1 MSKIEDR
8 LWVDLLDEPEA
19 ERALAARQ
27 PSGNLKRA
35 RRAPLAAGG
44 LVLVGALLVA
54 VLMLTGGTSAT
65 PAYAVALNADGSVTL
80 TLNEVLGVTGANEA
94 LEKLGVRVRI
104 ARVEAGCAAT
114 ADPIHGPGEPSGQQ
128 LMSMV
133 EPQRTAGEG
142 WTIHPDAIP
151 QGDTVL
157 ITAQLANGG
166 RPVIFRGK
174 AITAV
179 GSSIGLYR
187 GAAPTCRAPARFYTG

>member
-1 MSKIEDR
+1 MSKIEER
-8 LWVDLLDEPEA
+8 LWVDLLAEPEA
-19 ERALAARQ
+19 EQALAARQ
-27 PSGNLKRA
+27 PPGSPRRP

-54 VLMLTGGTSAT
+54 VLMLTGGTSPA

-80 TLNEVLGVTGANEA
+80 TLNEVLGVTGANRA
-94 LEKLGVRVRI
+94 LEKLGVRARI
-104 ARVEAGCAAT
+104 ARPEAGCTAT
-114 ADPIHGPGEPSGQQ
+114 AEPIHGPGEPTAQQ
-128 LMSMV
+128 VMSMV

-142 WTIHPDAIP
+142 WIIHPDAIP

-166 RPVIFRGK
+166 RPVIFHGR
-174 AITAV
+174 AIKAV

-187 GAAPTCRAPARFYTG
+187 GAAPTCQAPARFYTG